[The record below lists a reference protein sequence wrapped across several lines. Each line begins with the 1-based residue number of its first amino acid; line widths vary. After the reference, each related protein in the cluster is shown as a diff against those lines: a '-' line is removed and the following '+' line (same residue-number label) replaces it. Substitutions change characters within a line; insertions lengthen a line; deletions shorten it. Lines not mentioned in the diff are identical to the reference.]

1 MHHSFVE
8 ALLRYLIN
16 ENDLSKNPN
25 WRRSAFNA
33 LFLAVLH
40 HMCRL
45 KNACAPPTSQS
56 VVVPFSCQDFVC
68 FFAMNSLTG
77 DVVKMMGIPAKHL

>member
-25 WRRSAFNA
+25 WRRSAFNT
-33 LFLAVLH
+33 LFLAVVH

-45 KNACAPPTSQS
+45 KNACAHPTSQS
-56 VVVPFSCQDFVC
+56 VVVPFSRQDFV

-77 DVVKMMGIPAKHL
+77 NVVKKMGIPAKHL